1 MNARFVLVLAL
12 LPGLLALSGH
22 TPASSLPSMSAAAIV
37 DKMLDKNPGLASYRV
52 RVHVTTRML
61 SFPFL
66 SPTLDGTS
74 YYKRP
79 NKFVVVFDR
88 VPAYA
93 AGFSKIFNNIG
104 DPGAWSKDNVISYA
118 GTRVWSGRPVYVLK
132 VAPRQYSDILAYAH
146 AIVDPATWELVEMT
160 WHYRNGGTI
169 SMRQWYRREHGYDVL
184 AEQSAEINFRVRA
197 SSHATYGAYQLNV
210 PIPDTVFTGAK

>member
-1 MNARFVLVLAL
+1 MIARLTLAL
-12 LPGLLALSGH
+12 ALAPGLLGLSAP
-22 TPASSLPSMSAAAIV
+22 TSSSLHPMTAAAIV
-37 DKMLDKNPGLASYRV
+37 NKMLDRNLGLTSYRA

-79 NKFVVVFDR
+79 SKFVVVFDR

-93 AGFSKIFNNIG
+93 AGFSKIFNNVG
-104 DPGAWSKDNVISYA
+104 DPGAWSKDNVVSYA
-118 GTRVWSGRPVYVLK
+118 GTRIWSGRQVYMLT

-160 WHYRNGGTI
+160 WHYRDGGTI
-169 SMRQWYRREHGYDVL
+169 SMRQWYRRENGYDVL
-184 AEQSAEINFRVRA
+184 SEQSAEINFRVRA
-197 SSHATYGAYQLNV
+197 SSHATYANYQMNV
-210 PIPDTVFTGAK
+210 PISNAVFTGAK

>member
-1 MNARFVLVLAL
+1 MISRFFLVLAL
-12 LPGLLALSGH
+12 VPGLLALSA
-22 TPASSLPSMSAAAIV
+22 PSPKPSLRPMSAAAIV
-37 DKMLDKNPGLASYRV
+37 DKMLDRNPGLRSYRV
-52 RVHVTTRML
+52 RVHVTTRMF

-79 NKFVVVFDR
+79 SKFVVVFDR

-93 AGFSKIFNNIG
+93 AGFSKIFNNVG
-104 DPGAWSKDNVISYA
+104 DPGAWSKDNVVSYA
-118 GTRVWSGRPVYVLK
+118 GTREWSGRPVYVLK
-132 VAPRQYSDILAYAH
+132 IAPRQYSDILAYAR
-146 AIVDPATWELVEMT
+146 AIVDPDSWELVEMT

-197 SSHATYGAYQLNV
+197 TSHATYGTYQMNV
-210 PIPDTVFTGAK
+210 PISNSVFTGGS

>member
-1 MNARFVLVLAL
+1 MIARLALVLAL
-12 LPGLLALSGH
+12 APGLLALSAQR
-22 TPASSLPSMSAAAIV
+22 PALRPMTATAIV
-37 DKMLDKNPGLASYRV
+37 DKMLDRNPGLTSYRA

-79 NKFVVVFDR
+79 SKFVVVFDR

-93 AGFSKIFNNIG
+93 AGFSKIFNNVG
-104 DPGAWSKDNVISYA
+104 DPGAWSKDNVVSYA
-118 GTRVWSGRPVYVLK
+118 GTRIWSGRQVYMLT

-160 WHYRNGGTI
+160 WHYSNGGTI
-169 SMRQWYRREHGYDVL
+169 SMRQWYRRENGYDVL
-184 AEQSAEINFRVRA
+184 SEQSAEINFRVRA
-197 SSHATYGAYQLNV
+197 SSHATYANYQMNV
-210 PIPDTVFTGAK
+210 PISNAVFTGAK

>member
-1 MNARFVLVLAL
+1 MIARVALVLAL
-12 LPGLLALSGH
+12 VPGLLALSAP
-22 TPASSLPSMSAAAIV
+22 TRPLRPMTAAAIV
-37 DKMLDKNPGLASYRV
+37 DKMLDRNPGLTSYRA
-52 RVHVTTRML
+52 RVHVTTHML

-66 SPTLDGTS
+66 SPTLDGTT

-79 NKFVVVFDR
+79 SKFVVVFDR

-93 AGFSKIFNNIG
+93 AGFSKIFNNVG
-104 DPGAWSKDNVISYA
+104 DPGAWSKDNVVSYA
-118 GTRVWSGRPVYVLK
+118 GTRVWSGRPVYILT

-169 SMRQWYRREHGYDVL
+169 SMRQWYRRENGYDVL

-197 SSHATYGAYQLNV
+197 SSHATYGKYQMNV
-210 PIPDTVFTGAK
+210 PIKDSVFTGAK

>member
-1 MNARFVLVLAL
+1 MIARLALVLAL
-12 LPGLLALSGH
+12 APGLLALSAQR
-22 TPASSLPSMSAAAIV
+22 PALRPMTATAIV
-37 DKMLDKNPGLASYRV
+37 DKMLDRNPGLTSYRA

-79 NKFVVVFDR
+79 SKFVVVFDR

-93 AGFSKIFNNIG
+93 AGFSKIFNNVG
-104 DPGAWSKDNVISYA
+104 DPGAWSKDNVVSYA
-118 GTRVWSGRPVYVLK
+118 GTRVWSGRQVYMLT

-160 WHYRNGGTI
+160 WHYRDGGTI
-169 SMRQWYRREHGYDVL
+169 SMRQWYRRENGYDVL
-184 AEQSAEINFRVRA
+184 SEQSAEINFRVRA
-197 SSHATYGAYQLNV
+197 SSHATYGKYHMNV
-210 PIPDTVFTGAK
+210 PISDTVFTGAK

>member
-1 MNARFVLVLAL
+1 MIARVALFLAVV
-12 LPGLLALSGH
+12 PGLLALSAP
-22 TPASSLPSMSAAAIV
+22 TQPLRPMTAAAIV
-37 DKMLDKNPGLASYRV
+37 DKMLDRNPGLTSYRA

-79 NKFVVVFDR
+79 SKFVVVFDR

-93 AGFSKIFNNIG
+93 AGFSKIFNNVG
-104 DPGAWSKDNVISYA
+104 DPGAWSKDNVVSYA
-118 GTRVWSGRPVYVLK
+118 GTRIWSGRQVYMLT

-160 WHYRNGGTI
+160 WHYRDGGTI
-169 SMRQWYRREHGYDVL
+169 SMRQWYRRENGYDVL
-184 AEQSAEINFRVRA
+184 SEQSAEINFRVRA
-197 SSHATYGAYQLNV
+197 SSHATYANYQMNV
-210 PIPDTVFTGAK
+210 PISNAVFTGAK

>member
-1 MNARFVLVLAL
+1 MIARIALVLAL
-12 LPGLLALSGH
+12 VPGLLALSAP
-22 TPASSLPSMSAAAIV
+22 TQPLRPMTAAAIV
-37 DKMLDKNPGLASYRV
+37 DKMLDRNPGLTSYRA
-52 RVHVTTRML
+52 RVHVTTHML

-66 SPTLDGTS
+66 SPTLDGTT

-79 NKFVVVFDR
+79 SKFVVVFDR

-93 AGFSKIFNNIG
+93 AGFSKIFNNVG
-104 DPGAWSKDNVISYA
+104 DPGSWSKDNVVSYA
-118 GTRVWSGRPVYVLK
+118 GTRVWSRRPVYILT

-169 SMRQWYRREHGYDVL
+169 SMRQWYRRENGYDVL

-197 SSHATYGAYQLNV
+197 SSHATYGKYQMNV
-210 PIPDTVFTGAK
+210 PISDSVFTGAK

>member
-1 MNARFVLVLAL
+1 MIARVALVLAVV
-12 LPGLLALSGH
+12 PGLLALSAP
-22 TPASSLPSMSAAAIV
+22 TQPLRPMTAAAIV
-37 DKMLDKNPGLASYRV
+37 DKMLDRNPGLTSYRA
-52 RVHVTTRML
+52 RVHVTTHML

-66 SPTLDGTS
+66 SPTLDGTT

-79 NKFVVVFDR
+79 SKFVVVFDR

-93 AGFSKIFNNIG
+93 AGFSKIFNNVG
-104 DPGAWSKDNVISYA
+104 DPGGWSKDNTVSYA
-118 GTRVWSGRPVYVLK
+118 GTRVWSGRPVYVLT

-169 SMRQWYRREHGYDVL
+169 SMRQWYRRENGYDVL

-197 SSHATYGAYQLNV
+197 SSHATYGKYQMNV
-210 PIPDTVFTGAK
+210 PIKDSVFTGAK

>member
-1 MNARFVLVLAL
+1 MISRVALVLAL
-12 LPGLLALSGH
+12 VPGLLALSAP
-22 TPASSLPSMSAAAIV
+22 TQPLRPMTAAAIV
-37 DKMLDKNPGLASYRV
+37 DKMLDRNPGLTSYRA
-52 RVHVTTRML
+52 RVHVTTHML

-66 SPTLDGTS
+66 SPTLDGTT

-79 NKFVVVFDR
+79 SKFVVVFDR

-93 AGFSKIFNNIG
+93 AGFSKIFNNVG
-104 DPGAWSKDNVISYA
+104 DPGAWSKDNIVSYA
-118 GTRVWSGRPVYVLK
+118 GTRVWSGRPVYILT

-160 WHYRNGGTI
+160 WHYRDGGTI
-169 SMRQWYRREHGYDVL
+169 SMRQWYRRENGYDVL

-197 SSHATYGAYQLNV
+197 SSHATYGKYQMNV
-210 PIPDTVFTGAK
+210 PIADSVFTGAK